1 MGRSAAGADAT
12 EDAPEDESPEHTTK
26 VDSFS
31 LDAFEVTVGRFRRFV
46 EAYDGTPPD
55 EGAGNH
61 HRLSAGWRNTWNAE
75 LPATRVELEAALAD
89 DPIFHYNT
97 WTAAPGPNEQAAIN
111 YVTWYEAFAF
121 CVWDGGRLPTEAEWE
136 YAAAGGSENRRYPWG
151 ADSDATNPALANT
164 DHSDY
169 SPSTPVGSHPLG
181 NSRWGHS
188 DLGGGMWEL
197 VFDAYDA
204 TWYAG
209 DGAGCVNCANTEDS
223 APRVVRG
230 GGWSTHGY
238 PHDLRTARRSIANE
252 GTFRSDSVGFR
263 CLHSAP

>member
-1 MGRSAAGADAT
+1 M
-12 EDAPEDESPEHTTK
+12 
-26 VDSFS
+26 
-31 LDAFEVTVGRFRRFV
+31 
-46 EAYDGTPPD
+46 
-55 EGAGNH
+55 
-61 HRLSAGWRNTWNAE
+61 
-75 LPATRVELEAALAD
+75 
-89 DPIFHYNT
+89 
-97 WTAAPGPNEQAAIN
+97 
-111 YVTWYEAFAF
+111 TWYEAFAF

-151 ADSDATNPALANT
+151 ADSDATNSALANT

-209 DGAGCVNCANTEDS
+209 AGCVNCANTDDS
-223 APRVVRG
+223 APRAG
-230 GGWSTHGY
+230 G
-238 PHDLRTARRSIANE
+238 
-252 GTFRSDSVGFR
+252 
-263 CLHSAP
+263 